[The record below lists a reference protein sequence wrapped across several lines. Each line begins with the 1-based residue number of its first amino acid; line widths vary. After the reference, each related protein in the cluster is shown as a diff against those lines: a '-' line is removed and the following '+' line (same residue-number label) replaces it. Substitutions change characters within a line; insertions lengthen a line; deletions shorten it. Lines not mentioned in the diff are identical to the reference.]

1 MIWSS
6 LQIAGELPRCKNVI
20 RSETGVHE
28 PIERLD
34 GENVIRSEIGVQE
47 PSERLK
53 HAEEEGSGKDF
64 P

>member
-1 MIWSS
+1 MAGKL
-6 LQIAGELPRCKNVI
+6 LQCKNAI
-20 RSETGVHE
+20 RSEIGVHE

-34 GENVIRSEIGVQE
+34 VENVIRSEIGVQE

-53 HAEEEGSGKDF
+53 HAEEEGSGKDC